1 MSSERA
7 QAMGYCTLCR
17 KLMYPDRKTARK
29 KTNNHHSSHKSTY
42 RCPYNEMFWHVGELP
57 RMVIEGHVDRET
69 YYEREV
75 S

>member
-1 MSSERA
+1 MTRGQGA
-7 QAMGYCTLCR
+7 LGFCDFCQ

-29 KTNNHHSSHKSTY
+29 TVNEHQGHKNAY
-42 RCPYNEMFWHVGELP
+42 RCPVHTMFWHVGELP

-69 YYEREV
+69 YYSHEEA

>member
-1 MSSERA
+1 MSHGNGA
-7 QAMGYCTLCR
+7 LGYCRTCD

-29 KTNNHHSSHKSTY
+29 VARNHSSHKNAY
-42 RCPYNEMFWHVGELP
+42 RCPVNELFWHVGELP

-69 YYEREV
+69 YYGTV